1 VAVGAIANGQS
12 PAMAMQVGS
21 VSTFNLPDFLW
32 LWRIAAWSMGL
43 TLTTCSLLAATG
55 WVLRRSRMLADSP
68 MLGFRPSLR
77 RSHLVLGGVLVA
89 LVLLLLA
96 VGIVGTLG
104 HFGRLGHSPHLW
116 AGLSVVG
123 LVGLSAWS
131 ASRIAIER
139 PWARSLH
146 LRVNAALVLALLW
159 VLQSGWVVVQKYL
172 P

>member
-1 VAVGAIANGQS
+1 
-12 PAMAMQVGS
+12 
-21 VSTFNLPDFLW
+21 
-32 LWRIAAWSMGL
+32 
-43 TLTTCSLLAATG
+43 
-55 WVLRRSRMLADSP
+55 
-68 MLGFRPSLR
+68 
-77 RSHLVLGGVLVA
+77 VLVA

>member
-1 VAVGAIANGQS
+1 
-12 PAMAMQVGS
+12 M
-21 VSTFNLPDFLW
+21 NLPDFLW

-43 TLTTCSLLAATG
+43 TLTAYSLLGVTG
-55 WVLRRSRMLADSP
+55 VVLRRDRLRSSDRALAMATTMATTLPSWLRP
-68 MLGFRPSLR
+68 LHITLGI
-77 RSHLVLGGVLVA
+77 GLVA
-89 LVLLLLA
+89 LVLLLLG

-104 HFGRLGHSPHLW
+104 HFGSLGHSPHLL
-116 AGLSVVG
+116 AGLTVVG

-146 LRVNAALVLALLW
+146 WRTNLVLCLALLW
-159 VLQSGWVVVQKYL
+159 VLGTGWTVVQKYL